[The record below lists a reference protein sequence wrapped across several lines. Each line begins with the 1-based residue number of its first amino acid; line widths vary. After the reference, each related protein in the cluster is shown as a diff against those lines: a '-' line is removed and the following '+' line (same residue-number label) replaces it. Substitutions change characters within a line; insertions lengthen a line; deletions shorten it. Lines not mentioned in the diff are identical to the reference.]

1 MNVSSHS
8 LELLERLFPL
18 LYAGSFLFLMWQAFQ
33 VMGRGFQAIPRPGDS
48 STKTKPM
55 GDRPVDRTGK
65 LTIHPELLDA
75 QGRITREDLLT
86 VRFSGDN
93 GEPATPVDPN

>member
-8 LELLERLFPL
+8 IDLLERLFPL
-18 LYAGSFLFLMWQAFQ
+18 LYAGCFLFLLWQAFQ

-48 STKTKPM
+48 STQTKPM
-55 GDRPVDRTGK
+55 CDRAIDRTGK
-65 LTIHPELLDA
+65 VTIHPELLDA
-75 QGRITREDLLT
+75 QGRITSEDLLT

-93 GEPATPVDPN
+93 GEPATPVDPS

>member
-8 LELLERLFPL
+8 FDLLERLFPL
-18 LYAGSFLFLMWQAFQ
+18 LYAGCFLFLLWQAFQ

-48 STKTKPM
+48 STQPKPM
-55 GDRPVDRTGK
+55 GDKAVDRTGK
-65 LTIHPELLDA
+65 VTIHPELLDA

-93 GEPATPVDPN
+93 GEPATPVDPS